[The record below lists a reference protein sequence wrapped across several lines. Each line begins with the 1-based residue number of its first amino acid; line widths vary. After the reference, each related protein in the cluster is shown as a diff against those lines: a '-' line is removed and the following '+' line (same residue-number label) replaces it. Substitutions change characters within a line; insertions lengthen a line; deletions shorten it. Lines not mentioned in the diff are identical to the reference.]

1 MPRYALSL
9 GLIVLLALLATAS
22 LHLGIRYTPTGEVW
36 RALTQGGDDQASLI
50 VNTLRLPR
58 TLIALV
64 VGGALGLCGLL
75 LQTATR
81 NQLAEPGL
89 LGINAGA
96 GFAVVLLVVLTDVHS
111 LTVIALAACVGALI
125 CALLVFGFALSAGG
139 MSSPAHLLLAGVTV
153 AALFAS
159 GSQVII
165 VADERTMEELLFW
178 LSGGFADR
186 DVWLLAFA
194 APACLVLALACWRM
208 APVLDA
214 LVTDD
219 ATAQSLGVPV
229 LRMRFL
235 VLVLAALLAGISV
248 AVAGPVVFL
257 GLAAPHLAR
266 LSGHQSHLVLVPL
279 SVLTGSALALA
290 ADIAARF
297 IIYPSEAPVGVLLA
311 VIGVPTLI
319 YLLQRKRLGASA

>member
-1 MPRYALSL
+1 MPRYALGL
-9 GLIVLLALLATAS
+9 GLILLTALLAAAS

-36 RALTQGGDDQASLI
+36 RALSQGGDDQAALI
-50 VNTLRLPR
+50 VTTLRLPR

-81 NQLAEPGL
+81 NPLAEPGL

-96 GFAVVLLVVLTDVHS
+96 GFAVVVLVVLTNVQS
-111 LTVIALAACVGALI
+111 LTVIALAACLGALL
-125 CALLVFGFALSAGG
+125 CAALVFGLALSAGG
-139 MSSPAHLLLAGVTV
+139 MSSPAHLLLAGVTI

-159 GSQVII
+159 GIQIVI

-186 DVWLLAFA
+186 DLRLLALA
-194 APACLVLALACWRM
+194 APASLVIALASWRL
-208 APVLDA
+208 APMLDA
-214 LVTDD
+214 LMTDD

-229 LRMRFL
+229 LRTRFL
-235 VLVLAALLAGISV
+235 VLVLAALLAGVSV
-248 AVAGPVVFL
+248 AVAGPVVFI

-266 LSGHQSHLVLVPL
+266 LSGRQSHGVLIPL
-279 SVLTGSALALA
+279 SVLIGGVLALA

-297 IIYPSEAPVGVLLA
+297 VIYPSEAPVGVLLA

-319 YLLQRKRLGASA
+319 YLLQRKRLGAAA